1 MGTVYRARHVYLH
14 KKRTIKVIRSIY
26 AEDAHL
32 TERFIREAKILSELD
47 HPNLVRLHEFGQ
59 LDENTFFMVQEFV
72 REKAFTIA

>member
-14 KKRTIKVIRSIY
+14 KKRAIKVIRSIY